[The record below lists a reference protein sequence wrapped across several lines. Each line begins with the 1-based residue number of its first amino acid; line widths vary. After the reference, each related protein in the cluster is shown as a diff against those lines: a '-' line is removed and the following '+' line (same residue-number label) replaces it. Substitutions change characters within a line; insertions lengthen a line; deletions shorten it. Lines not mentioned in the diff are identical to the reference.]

1 MEIDAREEQSAMMEI
16 LIFTLNAIFIYLFSD
31 WIIRTIEE
39 KRGEVLRNRQVI
51 FFVVFLTLALV
62 SFQVLQNILANG

>member
-1 MEIDAREEQSAMMEI
+1 VEIDARTATGLMTEV

-39 KRGEVLRNRQVI
+39 KRGEVLKQRQVV

-62 SFQVLQNILANG
+62 SFQVLRSIFSGS

>member
-1 MEIDAREEQSAMMEI
+1 MMEI

-31 WIIRTIEE
+31 WVIRTIEE
-39 KRGEVLRNRQVI
+39 KRGEALKHRQIV

-62 SFQVLQNILANG
+62 SFQVLQSIFADS

>member
-1 MEIDAREEQSAMMEI
+1 MEIDAGEEYPAMMEI

-31 WIIRTIEE
+31 WIIRTIEQSRSE
-39 KRGEVLRNRQVI
+39 ALKHRQVV

-62 SFQVLQNILANG
+62 SFQILQIIFAGS